1 MSVDTVLKDAI
12 LAGVPCVLFLGQA
25 LDGGSASRWSVLGRL
40 LERKG
45 LSESDGWPEVLSK
58 GLTSDDFEWL
68 TERFDRTVP
77 SETFQEALKLPWEAV
92 FTSSLDPSLVRLFET
107 LGRQPE
113 ALSSS
118 QHHSRNPRSRARPP
132 IHYLFGRS
140 NDVSEAT
147 RPPKT
152 RNDLARRLAQH
163 ASVLLSRV
171 AETVTPAGLFVI
183 DSYRP
188 GRDWLPLDSLLGAL
202 PSDGSV
208 RVLWLGA
215 DESSTGSGLFADLL
229 ASGLAWSDRRTLTD
243 LASEIG
249 ATGALPA
256 EAIPIFHEPGIVSFG
271 GDAFLEVKPPLRL
284 RVEASA
290 AIVED
295 DWTAP
300 PSSIGR
306 DTEEELFRL
315 SHGNPGGARALIEA
329 VARGFFITRAFE
341 PTLFA
346 KVSAALSKQGLND
359 RVVVVHGQ
367 SGTGKSVASAR
378 LALLARTQLRV
389 PVLFASDRVPEAAD
403 VEAFCEEVDRAG
415 YGPTLVVS
423 DCNALPERYF
433 ALSGALRSRG
443 RRHVILGTSYRQ
455 GGGSD
460 GYLLEA
466 PELVSAEERGQLAEL
481 LARFVPSERV
491 ALNALSSEHVLAFLY
506 RSISAGRA
514 RIASGLGTEARVV
527 ESAIRRRAEHTP
539 RPKFSSTLAEQL
551 IAAGV
556 VREEDALFEP
566 ADAESP
572 ERDAAGRLIDYVMV
586 AGRVDVAVPVNLLM
600 RALRARIDHLDHH
613 QIAAMFGGLDLF
625 RWKYGGVEHTEL
637 LVAPRLRLEAELIC
651 RRRVGGS
658 DRELECLIDLIE
670 AVRPSG
676 VDHDSELQFLL
687 DLLQRLDRDG
697 PRDKAYAAGY
707 LTIGRAITTLR
718 QEHGVEDAS
727 LMLQESNFRRQ
738 WLWYHRVDGTVT
750 PDVRDTVLDEARDAV
765 EEAIAR
771 VETRSLKAGRRTRE
785 NLHVERASIYG
796 FLAVGHAIDGIEPTV
811 IWADYLAAR
820 VAARRAMGVAPSYFP
835 FDVGLWT
842 PADLLEE
849 SGHILTPAQRSE
861 LVADIYSTLDRVDSQ
876 ELPPGQREKFNVRR
890 AKLGSVLD
898 DVELEEAALKQL
910 EAETPSVAAFL
921 RARAV
926 ASDILA
932 MESTTFGGEQ
942 RERAKKAAAVLTSRQ
957 AAISGDV
964 RCIRLLLELTW
975 IAETGQRLL
984 RDERRAIP
992 YDTRAREALL
1002 AIVSELRL
1010 ASGDAVDAPITYL
1023 EAVLSWVLGDV
1034 RGAAAIWRDLAR
1046 DTDFDDRRRVIRR
1059 LVVTDAFGQ
1068 AMLFRGRLAAPRTPG
1083 HWLVELDGSAARVD
1097 LLEKDFRGH
1106 VFRQGGEVRD
1116 FRVAFNF
1123 LGPIADPLTRQEER

>member
-1 MSVDTVLKDAI
+1 MNADAVLKDAI
-12 LAGVPCVLFLGQA
+12 VSGLPCVLFLGQA
-25 LDGGSASRWSVLGRL
+25 LDGASATASSVLGRL
-40 LERKG
+40 RERKG
-45 LSESDGWPEVLSK
+45 LSKADGWPEALAAGLS
-58 GLTSDDFEWL
+58 SEDFEWL
-68 TERFDRTVP
+68 SERFDRTVP
-77 SETFQEALKLPWEAV
+77 TEAFQGALELPWEAV
-92 FTSSLDPSLVRLFET
+92 FTSSIDPSLVRRLET

-118 QHHSRNPRSRARPP
+118 QHHPRNPRSRARPP

-147 RPPKT
+147 RPPRT

-171 AETVTPAGLFVI
+171 AETVTPAGLLVI
-183 DSYRP
+183 DGYQP

-215 DESSTGSGLFADLL
+215 DETAAGSGLFADLL
-229 ASGLAWSDRRTLTD
+229 ASGLAWSDARTLTD
-243 LASEIG
+243 LASEIR
-249 ATGALPA
+249 ASGALPA
-256 EAIPIFHEPGIVSFG
+256 GAVPIFHEPGIVSLE

-290 AIVED
+290 AVVDD

-300 PSSIGR
+300 PSPISR
-306 DTEEELFRL
+306 DAEEDLFRL
-315 SHGNPGGARALIEA
+315 SHGNPGSARGLMEA
-329 VARGFFITRAFE
+329 ISRGFFITRAFE
-341 PTLFA
+341 LGLFA
-346 KVSAALSKQGLND
+346 KVSAAVSKQGPHD
-359 RVVVVHGQ
+359 RVLVLHGQ
-367 SGTGKSVASAR
+367 SGTGKSVAIAR
-378 LALLARTQLRV
+378 LALLARTQLHV
-389 PVLFASDRVPEAAD
+389 PVLFASDRVPEATD
-403 VEAFCEEVDRAG
+403 VEAFCEEVDRSG
-415 YGPTLVVS
+415 HGPTLVVS
-423 DCNALPERYF
+423 DSNVLPERYF
-433 ALSGALRSRG
+433 ALSSALRSRG
-443 RRHVILGTSYRQ
+443 RRHVIVGTSYRHSAQ
-455 GGGSD
+455 SD
-460 GYLLEA
+460 SYLIEA
-466 PELVSAEERGQLAEL
+466 PELVSAEERGKLADL
-481 LARFVPSERV
+481 LARFVPSDHV
-491 ALNALSSEHVLAFLY
+491 AADALNAEHVLAFLY
-506 RSISAGRA
+506 RSISAGRG
-514 RIASGLGTEARVV
+514 RIASGLGGEARFV
-527 ESAIRRRAEHTP
+527 ESALRQRAERTP
-539 RPKFSSTLAEQL
+539 RPRFSSTLAAQL

-566 ADAESP
+566 ADVDSP
-572 ERDAAGRLIDYVMV
+572 DRDAAGRLIDYVMV

-676 VDHDSELQFLL
+676 VDRDSELQFLL

-697 PRDKAYAAGY
+697 PRDKAYATGY
-707 LTIGRAITTLR
+707 LDIGRALTTLR
-718 QEHGVEDAS
+718 KEHGVDDAS

-738 WLWYHRVDGTVT
+738 WLWFHRTDGTVT
-750 PDVRDTVLDEARDAV
+750 PDERDTVLDEARDAV

-771 VETRSLKAGRRTRE
+771 VEARSLKAGRRTRE
-785 NLHVERASIYG
+785 NLYVERASIYG
-796 FLAVGHAIDGIEPTV
+796 FLAVGHAIDETEPTV

-820 VAARRAMGVAPSYFP
+820 VAARRAMGVTPSYFP

-849 SGHILTPAQRSE
+849 SGDVLTPAQRSE

-876 ELPPGQREKFNVRR
+876 ELPPSQREKFNVRR
-890 AKLGSVLD
+890 AKLGSVLE
-898 DVELEEAALKQL
+898 DVELKEAALKDL
-910 EAETPSVAAFL
+910 EAETPAVAAFL
-921 RARAV
+921 RARSLA
-926 ASDILA
+926 ADILA
-932 MESTTFGGEQ
+932 MEGTTFSPEQ
-942 RERAKKAAAVLTSRQ
+942 RERAKKAAAYLTSRQ
-957 AAISGDV
+957 TAISGDV
-964 RCIRLLLELTW
+964 RCLRLLLELTW

-992 YDTRAREALL
+992 HDTKAREAIL

-1010 ASGDAVDAPITYL
+1010 ASGDALDAPITYL
-1023 EAVLSWVLGDV
+1023 EAVLSWVLGDLK
-1034 RGAAAIWRDLAR
+1034 GAAAVWKDLSR

-1059 LVVTDAFGQ
+1059 LLVTDAFGQ
-1068 AMLFRGRLAAPRTPG
+1068 ATLFRGRLAALRTPA
-1083 HWLVELDGSAARVD
+1083 HWLVELEGSAARVD
-1097 LLEKDFRGH
+1097 LLERDFRGQA
-1106 VFRQGGEVRD
+1106 FRHGGEVRD
-1116 FRVAFNF
+1116 FRVAFNY
-1123 LGPIADPLTRQEER
+1123 LGPIADPAARQEDR